1 MWVAEAA
8 DDRPFVEHQLV
19 DWHIQLAFVLLAGKA
34 DGAHPAAFLKH
45 LQSGQG
51 CVADTDCIDGC
62 ISDLNGKTTTCCSL
76 RVIRLHD
83 VVYASLSAQ
92 SWWTQADRDAITDK
106 VCAYMGSAALDTD
119 LAFWSAAINQRV
131 KIQRLV
137 EEGDRR
143 PAFIYAMLS
152 TWSPSD
158 VRPAL
163 LADPRVDADLIA
175 KGANLATPIATM
187 ALIETVEKLFL
198 HDKLTSLRHAQ
209 QMLSQRIDVFDKLA
223 TAKGLTIKQQSE
235 ILHHKGKALVR
246 LNREP
251 EALGIFEGIMGGPQ
265 PLPETEIQIMRLLKK
280 GDPLSQ
286 QRAIDIAKRIYNAAT
301 SNEPVSHS
309 VFFAAVESGTTD
321 LIIAHETLVTTML
334 IDAAELGV
342 SQALQTMSTISRF
355 LSREAPAV
363 LNKLIA
369 AIPPHVIE
377 DLPVP
382 QDRFAWADI
391 LFEASRIDG
400 APAES
405 QRAESLS
412 LFETLP
418 PDRFHSQRHAELLL
432 LMQRPLEARALLTK
446 RDDLQDGPFAQ
457 RLMALAEHQLGNPTV
472 ALEWIDQAF
481 KNLSPK
487 QEKYRYEFHEH
498 RFDILAAIPSTFA
511 VAELER
517 AIELSA
523 AGKEQERLKR
533 RLVGFL
539 ETQ

>member
-1 MWVAEAA
+1 M
-8 DDRPFVEHQLV
+8 
-19 DWHIQLAFVLLAGKA
+19 
-34 DGAHPAAFLKH
+34 
-45 LQSGQG
+45 S
-51 CVADTDCIDGC
+51 
-62 ISDLNGKTTTCCSL
+62 
-76 RVIRLHD
+76 
-83 VVYASLSAQ
+83 
-92 SWWTQADRDAITDK
+92 
-106 VCAYMGSAALDTD
+106 
-119 LAFWSAAINQRV
+119 
-131 KIQRLV
+131 
-137 EEGDRR
+137 
-143 PAFIYAMLS
+143 
-152 TWSPSD
+152 
-158 VRPAL
+158 
-163 LADPRVDADLIA
+163 
-175 KGANLATPIATM
+175 
-187 ALIETVEKLFL
+187 
-198 HDKLTSLRHAQ
+198 
-209 QMLSQRIDVFDKLA
+209 
-223 TAKGLTIKQQSE
+223 
-235 ILHHKGKALVR
+235 
-246 LNREP
+246 
-251 EALGIFEGIMGGPQ
+251 GPQ

-369 AIPPHVIE
+369 AIPPHVID

-457 RLMALAEHQLGNPTV
+457 RLMAIAEHQLGNPTV

-487 QEKYRYEFHEH
+487 QERYRYEFHEH

-511 VAELER
+511 VAELEK

-523 AGKEQERLKR
+523 AGKEQDRLKR
-533 RLVGFL
+533 RLVAFL